1 MLLESVTNEDLSIIR
16 EIISL
21 AVGREGK
28 TQDDSRTIFEV
39 SRGATDQLRLLRA
52 CAATVSD
59 RSNLRIKSPYEHYRN
74 LLGEMDERWPEA
86 SWPTKCIRLEMMM
99 NGENDQSNVHER
111 SQQYATDH
119 TSATYIGAPW
129 SSYSILETSQPHHS
143 HHHHCGHQYSCHPLA
158 STSALLNHRS
168 LHNMASHATDTTLR
182 PPTPIANL
190 SSIHPADVTSK
201 NPVLQDL
208 HTQASTNEQFNQ
220 GDLDLPVRRTVVK
233 VFFTWLRHVRKLR
246 QQKARLVTQWVIAA
260 KRDQTNVIS
269 KHFRC
274 WLLATRNR
282 KVSVCMFS
290 RSRDVVAYAD
300 EHLGDRLKRDTQLM
314 SMKKVLHAFRVNV
327 VYVRRALDE
336 FQRAHVMKTHFVLW
350 SSKARQLKR
359 QRRDLI
365 INESVVRRVHERHLA
380 SATFRVRASEDY
392 QARFLRNQPPALY
405 SNGE

>member
-59 RSNLRIKSPYEHYRN
+59 RSNLRVKSPYEHYRK

-86 SWPTKCIRLEMMM
+86 SWPAKCMRLEMMI
-99 NGENDQSNVHER
+99 NGENDESNVHER

-119 TSATYIGAPW
+119 TSTTYIGVPW
-129 SSYSILETSQPHHS
+129 SSYSILENTHPHHS
-143 HHHHCGHQYSCHPLA
+143 HHHHCAHQHSCHPSA

-168 LHNMASHATDTTLR
+168 LPNMASHATDTTLR

-201 NPVLQDL
+201 NPVLQELD
-208 HTQASTNEQFNQ
+208 TQASANEPFNQ
-220 GDLDLPVRRTVVK
+220 EDLDLPVRRTVVK
-233 VFFTWLRHVRKLR
+233 VFFTWLRHVRRLR

-260 KRDQTNVIS
+260 KRDQSSVIS
-269 KHFRC
+269 KHFRR

-282 KVSVCMFS
+282 
-290 RSRDVVAYAD
+290 
-300 EHLGDRLKRDTQLM
+300 KRDTQLM

-327 VYVRRALDE
+327 VYVRRAVDE
-336 FQRAHVMKTHFVLW
+336 FQRAHVMKTHFVRW

-359 QRRDLI
+359 KRRDLI
-365 INESVVRRVHERHLA
+365 INESVVRRMHERHLA
-380 SATFRVRASEDY
+380 SAMFRLCTAMASESK
-392 QARFLRNQPPALY
+392 QKT
-405 SNGE
+405 